1 MWFGEK
7 KDWRSEVSFLWY
19 FFSITKIL
27 GFSFVS
33 LFLLSFFFNY
43 CQRVLEVKKDSI
55 CILEKTIVRK
65 KKFFICK
72 AGLNIKQKVFF
83 TYIEIVWDSISCQKG
98 NLKKKFVH
106 IAYIFQHLSL
116 KIMLKMIF
124 SSKLIATFW
133 NHSLNFRSLH

>member
-72 AGLNIKQKVFF
+72 AGLNIKQKDFLHTSF
-83 TYIEIVWDSISCQKG
+83 EIVFHAEKG
-98 NLKKKFVH
+98 NFQKKIRSHHLYISTFVSQNH
-106 IAYIFQHLSL
+106 AQ
-116 KIMLKMIF
+116 KIF
-124 SSKLIATFW
+124 SSKLIAPFW